1 MHNMNGKR
9 KLHEVLL
16 EQIAA
21 LEWEMS
27 TVLQRDETWTEN
39 VPPSDALGCW
49 CDLTPTSHLKWP
61 IRVVKAIRT
70 AQRPLQSLAET

>member
-27 TVLQRDETWTEN
+27 TVLQRDET
-39 VPPSDALGCW
+39 
-49 CDLTPTSHLKWP
+49 
-61 IRVVKAIRT
+61 
-70 AQRPLQSLAET
+70 